1 MNPATDSGKK
11 PLPPNLHSKFTS
23 INLSEPSRPEIE
35 LMVSTLCPQL
45 NPEEIADIYFE
56 IKKQKTVSLRNL
68 SRAMAYINKNRE
80 TYGWQRAMYDGLVL
94 GFGEKDLLAKY
105 KNEQLPKEK

>member
-1 MNPATDSGKK
+1 
-11 PLPPNLHSKFTS
+11 
-23 INLSEPSRPEIE
+23 
-35 LMVSTLCPQL
+35 
-45 NPEEIADIYFE
+45 
-56 IKKQKTVSLRNL
+56 
-68 SRAMAYINKNRE
+68 MAYINKNRE